1 MLIIACA
8 CLVFSNFYILCT
20 PWLLPAFPAINA
32 TTGTSVP
39 TPVCEGIL
47 HFTGAPLNVS
57 ASKCYRT
64 FRRTYERYLPAYTY
78 STGAGSP
85 VPLLCLS
92 VSPGGLSRMQ
102 FTLLATNSESELESK
117 QSCAS
122 FLFTSV
128 AIIETSQ
135 PLHYAFGSYRF
146 TCCIVHHPAP

>member
-8 CLVFSNFYILCT
+8 CFVFSNFYILCT
-20 PWLLPAFPAINA
+20 PWLLTAFPAINA

-64 FRRTYERYLPAYTY
+64 FRCTYERYLPAYTY
-78 STGAGSP
+78 SIGAGSP

-92 VSPGGLSRMQ
+92 VSPGGFIPDAAHSSGNR
-102 FTLLATNSESELESK
+102 
-117 QSCAS
+117 
-122 FLFTSV
+122 
-128 AIIETSQ
+128 
-135 PLHYAFGSYRF
+135 
-146 TCCIVHHPAP
+146 

>member
-47 HFTGAPLNVS
+47 HFMGAPLNVS

-64 FRRTYERYLPAYTY
+64 FWRTYE
-78 STGAGSP
+78 
-85 VPLLCLS
+85 
-92 VSPGGLSRMQ
+92 
-102 FTLLATNSESELESK
+102 
-117 QSCAS
+117 
-122 FLFTSV
+122 
-128 AIIETSQ
+128 
-135 PLHYAFGSYRF
+135 
-146 TCCIVHHPAP
+146 